1 MRKIYTLFLLCISSF
16 CLAQTNDTAK
26 VVITGNCWGAKEADR
41 KPVPL
46 DEGLK
51 GKVTGLN
58 VQSTTKGV
66 FGDQRIVMRCYR
78 VVSDNNSPLLIID
91 GAVKKL
97 DTLSKINPNDILSVE
112 IIKSAPAVALCGPDG
127 ANGIIIVTLK
137 QSSFR
142 KFYIK
147 DFVDGSKVAGATV
160 CFISN
165 NKKDTLMYVAN
176 DSGTVVTDKLKPYQ
190 SYQVKISAVG
200 YMPFSGEIVNKD
212 KEQQFLLSRNIQ
224 SCSEVVLTS
233 SVSWYRCGLY
243 CICHTRVAWPDSIAT
258 KCSTVPVVKL
268 FPNPVQKGG
277 VVGIEINNSTEDRLI
292 VKFLTMDG
300 RMVFSE
306 SISGV
311 KNNKQF
317 RIDTD
322 SRWPAGVY
330 IIQLAYA
337 NGKILASDKII
348 IQ

>member
-26 VVITGNCWGAKEADR
+26 VVITGNCWGANKTDR

-46 DEGLK
+46 DEGVK
-51 GKVTGLN
+51 GKITGLN
-58 VQSTTKGV
+58 VQAAKKDTVNQRIRLRCGGSIDYGNLPLFIMDGITVENEALTHLKPGDIESIEVLKDAAAQAIYGCRANHGVIIITTK
-66 FGDQRIVMRCYR
+66 
-78 VVSDNNSPLLIID
+78 
-91 GAVKKL
+91 
-97 DTLSKINPNDILSVE
+97 
-112 IIKSAPAVALCGPDG
+112 KSR
-127 ANGIIIVTLK
+127 
-137 QSSFR
+137 FR
-142 KFYIK
+142 KFVIK
-147 DFVDGSKVAGATV
+147 DFLSGESVPGATV
-160 CFISN
+160 SFISRDRN
-165 NKKDTLMYVAN
+165 DTLMYVAN
-176 DSGTVVTDKLKPYQ
+176 DSGMVLTDNLKPFV
-190 SYQVKISAVG
+190 SYRVNISAIG
-200 YMPFSGEIVNKD
+200 YMPFCVEIVNKD

-224 SCSEVVLTS
+224 SCREVVLTS
-233 SVSWYRCGLY
+233 SVSWYRCRLN
-243 CICHTRVAWPDSIAT
+243 CICYTRIVWPDSIVA
-258 KCSTVPVVKL
+258 KSGTVPVIKL
-268 FPNPVQKGG
+268 FPNPVLKGG
-277 VVGIEINNSTEDRLI
+277 VVSIGINNSTEDRLI

-317 RIDTD
+317 RVGTD

>member
-26 VVITGNCWGAKEADR
+26 VVITGNCWGANKTDR

-46 DEGLK
+46 DEGVK
-51 GKVTGLN
+51 GKITGLN
-58 VQSTTKGV
+58 VQAAKKDTVNQRIRLRCGGSIDYGNLPLFFMDGIPVENEALTHLKPGDIESIEVLKDAAAQAIYGCRANHGVILITTKG
-66 FGDQRIVMRCYR
+66 
-78 VVSDNNSPLLIID
+78 S
-91 GAVKKL
+91 KL
-97 DTLSKINPNDILSVE
+97 
-112 IIKSAPAVALCGPDG
+112 
-127 ANGIIIVTLK
+127 
-137 QSSFR
+137 R
-142 KFYIK
+142 KFVIK
-147 DFVDGSKVAGATV
+147 DFVNGEAVSGATV
-160 CFISN
+160 SFISAD
-165 NKKDTLMYVAN
+165 KKETLMYVAN
-176 DSGTVVTDKLKPYQ
+176 DSGMVVTDKLKPFV
-190 SYQVKISAVG
+190 SYQVNISAVG
-200 YMPFSGEIVNKD
+200 YMPFSGEIVNKN

-243 CICHTRVAWPDSIAT
+243 CICHTRIAWPDSIVT
-258 KCSTVPVVKL
+258 KSGTVPVIKL

-277 VVGIEINNSTEDRLI
+277 VVNIEINNSTEDRLI

-311 KNNKQF
+311 KNNNRF
-317 RIDTD
+317 RVNID

-337 NGKILASDKII
+337 NGQILASDKII

>member
-1 MRKIYTLFLLCISSF
+1 M
-16 CLAQTNDTAK
+16 AQTSDTCK
-26 VVITGNCWGAKEADR
+26 VVIASNCWGANGADR

-46 DEGLK
+46 DKGLK
-51 GKVTGLN
+51 GKVAGLN
-58 VQSTTKGV
+58 VQSTSKGV

-78 VVSDNNSPLLIID
+78 VVSDNNSPLLIVD
-91 GAVKKL
+91 GAIKKL

-142 KFYIK
+142 KFCIK
-147 DFVDGSKVAGATV
+147 DFVDGNKIAGATV
-160 CFISN
+160 SFISN

-176 DSGTVVTDKLKPYQ
+176 DSGMVVTDKLKPLV
-190 SYQVKISAVG
+190 SYQVYISAVG

-243 CICHTRVAWPDSIAT
+243 CICHTRIAWPDSIVT
-258 KCSTVPVVKL
+258 KSGTIPVIKL
-268 FPNPVQKGG
+268 FPNPVPKGG
-277 VVGIEINNSTEDRLI
+277 VVNIEINNSTEDRLI
-292 VKFLTMDG
+292 VKFLTIDG
-300 RMVFSE
+300 RMIFSE

-317 RIDTD
+317 RAGTD
-322 SRWPAGVY
+322 SRWPAGIY
-330 IIQLAYA
+330 IVQATCA
-337 NGKILASDKII
+337 NGRILASDKII